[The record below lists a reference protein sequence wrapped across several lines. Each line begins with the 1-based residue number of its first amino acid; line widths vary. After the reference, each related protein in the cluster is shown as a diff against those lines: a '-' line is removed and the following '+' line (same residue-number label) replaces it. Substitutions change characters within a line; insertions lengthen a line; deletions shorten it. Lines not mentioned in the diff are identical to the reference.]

1 MRTEAWAFLVLLCF
15 SFQGKEVEKKKKA
28 KNARSP
34 YGLCMGAVCPRCYH
48 GGEGHHL
55 AQLTDLGCILPLCHP
70 LGCKLLVWRSIHL
83 SDSL

>member
-34 YGLCMGAVCPRCYH
+34 YGLCMGAMCPRCVGLFVTMVERVITLH
-48 GGEGHHL
+48 RL
-55 AQLTDLGCILPLCHP
+55 QT
-70 LGCKLLVWRSIHL
+70 
-83 SDSL
+83 